1 MLPHNHSSFR
11 MTSPT
16 SHFLELPL
24 EIRNCIYTYLFVDG
38 DTICEERELRCD
50 ESDQICLSEIDDIS
64 REERLSSSEE
74 GDFMST
80 ASSAAATND
89 SIYPQLVHGAVI
101 ISELHP
107 GRFKPGL
114 RSTYWTVNW
123 DQNKQIEQQ
132 TTYCIG
138 SDIDLRL
145 LRVCRQIYE
154 EATYIFYTKNRF
166 YVESIETLAPFL
178 KDRSGRARALLKTLS
193 IPIPCGTQRDE
204 DGYRI
209 RRYYSVNYSTFDAA
223 CRELSNHPELL
234 ANVKELDLRAWDFN
248 TRYCVRAN
256 PALKTLK
263 ISTRRAKQLASIAEP
278 GVMTLS
284 FYDWQE
290 CGSCGPSS
298 HSIFEPLP
306 SSISRK
312 IQRFREDFLWGT
324 HSPKLDP
331 IEGEEG
337 DSESDENDD
346 DDHYTSWT
354 DILMGRRGTNAI

>member
-11 MTSPT
+11 VTSPI

-24 EIRNCIYTYLFVDG
+24 EIRNCIYTYLLLEG
-38 DTICEERELRCD
+38 DTIREECEVKCD
-50 ESDQICLSEIDDIS
+50 EGDQICLSDIDDIS

-74 GDFMST
+74 STFMST
-80 ASSAAATND
+80 ASSAVTTDD
-89 SIYPQLVHGAVI
+89 SVYPQLVHGAVI

-107 GRFKPGL
+107 GRYKPGL

-123 DQNKQIEQQ
+123 DRNNRIEQQ

-178 KDRSGRARALLKTLS
+178 KDRSSRARALLKTLS
-193 IPIPCGTQRDE
+193 IPIPCGTQKDE
-204 DGYRI
+204 DGDRI
-209 RRYYSVNYSTFDAA
+209 LRYYSVNYSTFDAA
-223 CRELSNHPELL
+223 CRELSKNPTLL
-234 ANVKELDLRAWDFN
+234 ASVKQLDLRAWDFN
-248 TRYCVRAN
+248 TSYCARAN
-256 PALKTLK
+256 PGLKTLK

-290 CGSCGPSS
+290 FGSSGPSS

-306 SSISRK
+306 PSFDRK
-312 IQRFREDFLWGT
+312 I
-324 HSPKLDP
+324 
-331 IEGEEG
+331 
-337 DSESDENDD
+337 
-346 DDHYTSWT
+346 
-354 DILMGRRGTNAI
+354 